1 MLFLAFTCPKNRQT
15 KPPPNNTNMTDRNPS
30 NLLCRESHSRKATR
44 GFSLSPK
51 KSTAGLSLIELL
63 FVLGLLVLIG
73 GAVLF
78 GVQAVR
84 TGANRSLCI
93 SQMQEVQDKM
103 RAYAALNSLADGASL
118 GASGADFIGTGLMV
132 PRMPTCPAGGTYTV
146 LGAIPATGVS
156 CITCSQAA
164 HVVPNPN

>member
-1 MLFLAFTCPKNRQT
+1 
-15 KPPPNNTNMTDRNPS
+15 MTALDLDPS

-84 TGANRSLCI
+84 TGANNSLCI

-118 GASGADFIGTGLMV
+118 GSSGADFIGTGLMV

-146 LGAIPATGVS
+146 VDTIPATGTS
-156 CITCSQAA
+156 CITCSQTGHA
-164 HVVPNPN
+164 VPNPN